1 MVGVDNPRMQPHLFK
16 QVLRQSKYNI
26 LNYNQTFSIILYQ
39 RTMKVKIKK
48 KGKTKQYKL
57 ISKWSDVTLEKWLRL
72 VEVETESK
80 SKEALETIAALSDIP
95 KQLVKELG
103 IQDVAVIMSRIGELQ
118 VEQDSKLKKIIE
130 VEGKEYAFHPDLSEI
145 TLGEY
150 ADLETFIKNGIE
162 NSMPEVMAVLYRPIT
177 AKGENGVYTIEA
189 YDGNISIRA
198 EEMKKMSAEQVQSA
212 LVFFW
217 SLGKELSKILP
228 LYLMERMN
236 KMGEELQVKVSQK
249 NGVGSE

>member
-1 MVGVDNPRMQPHLFK
+1 
-16 QVLRQSKYNI
+16 
-26 LNYNQTFSIILYQ
+26 
-39 RTMKVKIKK
+39 MKVKIKK
-48 KGKTKQYKL
+48 EGKTKQYNV
-57 ISKWSDVTLEKWLRL
+57 ISKWSDVTLDKWLKL
-72 VEVETESK
+72 VEAEKGSK
-80 SKEALETIAALSDIP
+80 TNEALETITALSDIP

-118 VEQDSKLKKIIE
+118 QEQDSKLKRIIE
-130 VEGKEYAFHPDLSEI
+130 IEGKEYGFHPDLDSI

-177 AKGENGVYTIEA
+177 AKGENGVYTIEP

-217 SLGKELSKILP
+217 GLGNELSKILP
-228 LYLMERMN
+228 LFLMERLN
-236 KMGEELQVKVSQK
+236 KMGKDLQTKASQK
-249 NGVGSE
+249 GGGGSE

>member
-1 MVGVDNPRMQPHLFK
+1 
-16 QVLRQSKYNI
+16 
-26 LNYNQTFSIILYQ
+26 
-39 RTMKVKIKK
+39 MKVKIKK
-48 KGKTKQYKL
+48 EGKTKQYNV
-57 ISKWSDVTLEKWLRL
+57 ISKWSDVTLESWLKL

-80 SKEALETIAALSDIP
+80 SKEALETITALSDIP

-103 IQDVAVIMSRIGELQ
+103 IQDVAVIMNRIGELQ
-118 VEQDSKLKKIIE
+118 IEQDSSLKRIIE
-130 VEGKEYAFHPDLSEI
+130 VEGKEYAFHPDLNSI

-150 ADLETFIKNGIE
+150 ADIETFIKNGIE
-162 NSMPEVMAVLYRPIT
+162 NSLPELMAVLYRPIT

-217 SLGKELSKILP
+217 NLGNELSKILP
-228 LYLMERMN
+228 LYLMERLN
-236 KMGEELQVKVSQK
+236 KMGKDLQT
-249 NGVGSE
+249 NPLRTDGDGSE